1 MQQEQDNTNEIA
13 EAASDLVGR
22 VLSIPLIWPKT
33 TVLVSVALIALGMAM
48 VALSGRS
55 SHRSPPPPLN
65 DQRLAEMMEAVRRA
79 DERVR
84 KQAGM
89 LFQPVPEAQGVFET
103 MRNSPP
109 IQESSP

>member
-1 MQQEQDNTNEIA
+1 MQQEQDNPREIA

-33 TVLVSVALIALGMAM
+33 MVLVSVALIGVGVGM
-48 VALSGRS
+48 VALSGRA

-65 DQRLAEMMEAVRRA
+65 DQRLAQMLEAVRKA
-79 DERVR
+79 DEVVR
-84 KQAGM
+84 QRAG
-89 LFQPVPEAQGVFET
+89 LPDPDARGVFET
-103 MRNSPP
+103 MRNPPP